1 MQIID
6 YARGTKVLDKKHL
19 GYVQRG
25 CGIIMEE
32 TDMVPIIDSRERTT
46 EIKYIYANILAG
58 AVLFQAILICMGT
71 ALLLQRWM
79 PGIADQSLQRSKTYS
94 MLWAVVT
101 TATIF
106 WTVIVAVNTFSI
118 VTVYNQ
124 EHHIITAISTV
135 LVYIPTILEFPVAVY
150 FAKKYNFAIPCIY
163 LAPVKLLCCGK
174 KSIASFLVRVVSLW
188 AALAVIQMA
197 CVNGTFIAIAI
208 AAAPFPVISNV
219 LVILF
224 TAFCLVHLFA
234 VIFSLSHVQ
243 RQKSSIN
250 KASGMKF
257 GITLLHG
264 FTFLF
269 LFVTLVCYVLAG
281 AGFSYIINI
290 QSDRGVIL
298 DLSKAILPAALGITG
313 LALRRLSDMWWSNN
327 AAVSTDEEEAMQGLI
342 TANDRHEVV

>member
-6 YARGTKVLDKKHL
+6 YAQGTKVVEKKHL

-25 CGIIMEE
+25 CGTTVEE
-32 TDMVPIIDSRERTT
+32 TGMMPVLDSKERTT
-46 EIKYIYANILAG
+46 EIKYIYSNILAG
-58 AVLFQAILICMGT
+58 AILFQAILICMGT

-79 PGIADQSLQRSKTYS
+79 PAIADQSLQRSKTYS

-101 TATIF
+101 TALIF

-118 VTVYNQ
+118 ATVYNQ
-124 EHHIITAISTV
+124 KHEKVAAVSTV
-135 LVYIPTILEFPVAVY
+135 LVYIPTILEFPVALY
-150 FAKKYNFAIPCIY
+150 FAKKYNFAIPCVY

-174 KSIASFLVRVVSLW
+174 KSKASLLVRVMSLW
-188 AALAVIQMA
+188 TALAVIQMA

-290 QSDRGVIL
+290 QSDQEAIL
-298 DLSKAILPAALGITG
+298 VLGKAILPAALGITG
-313 LALRRLSDMWWSNN
+313 LALRRLSNMWWSNN
-327 AAVSTDEEEAMQGLI
+327 TAVSPEGEEAIQGLI
-342 TANDRHEVV
+342 TAKDEYEPV